1 MSYPAGIKFV
11 KKLDVFRRL
20 SNVQATS
27 SWISKQMSH
36 GYLIL
41 MSYVATFGLSLDVQ
55 GTYHWTS
62 SSSVNPSP
70 GYPRDISVLLGRWH
84 LVFVGSSR

>member
-1 MSYPAGIKFV
+1 
-11 KKLDVFRRL
+11 
-20 SNVQATS
+20 
-27 SWISKQMSH
+27 MSH

-70 GYPRDISVLLGRWH
+70 GYPRDISVLLGVAVNCKFMEPFLNNRFVCWPWKEQQF
-84 LVFVGSSR
+84 VFFVFNT